1 MQFNNKNP
9 SMRMKG
15 KKFLK
20 EILFATQG
28 FGRLEDKTFHRA
40 KAEKEETFPPLEAK
54 TFNKFLPIPRLS

>member
-1 MQFNNKNP
+1 
-9 SMRMKG
+9 
-15 KKFLK
+15 
-20 EILFATQG
+20 LFATQG